1 VLPDE
6 EGAAL
11 PDAVEGAAALL
22 DAEVKEAPVHDQSP
36 NEEEAPDA
44 AGAVEASA

>member
-1 VLPDE
+1 MEEEAPDAVEAVLPDE
-6 EGAAL
+6 VEAL
-11 PDAVEGAAALL
+11 P
-22 DAEVKEAPVHDQSP
+22 VHGQSP

>member
-1 VLPDE
+1 VE
-6 EGAAL
+6 EA
-11 PDAVEGAAALL
+11 L
-22 DAEVKEAPVHDQSP
+22 DAEVEVEAPDEVEALPVHGQSP